1 MENVMTDKKGLVMT
15 DIIKMLRTL
24 SPPIYLKYDAVRM
37 YSIDKLSPSPLV
49 EGGKGKGNRTV
60 YPLQTPAEIAAS
72 HRLIKKYPGYKS
84 EISGA
89 RKIALYIEST
99 DFKSYSDL
107 RADEELCLML
117 RGDEF
122 KALLTGQW
130 LREKLNIIGQV
141 ENIHKTTFHIK
152 LKHQGDKEGQ
162 IEMIDIDDNAMLAV
176 RDSRRLLVRVYPVL
190 AMISTWG
197 QSNPMFPVLFNP
209 Q

>member
-1 MENVMTDKKGLVMT
+1 MKDIMIEKNGLVMT
-15 DIIKMLRTL
+15 EIIKMLRKF
-24 SPPIYLKYDAVRM
+24 SPPIFLKYDAVRM
-37 YSIDKLSPSPLV
+37 YSIDKLSPSPLF

-60 YPLQTPAEIAAS
+60 YPLETPAEIAAS
-72 HRLIKKYPGYKS
+72 YRLIKKYPGYKH
-84 EISGA
+84 EIAGA
-89 RKIALYIEST
+89 RKIALYIEKN
-99 DFKSYSDL
+99 DYKSYSDL

-141 ENIHKTTFHIK
+141 ENLHKTTFHVK
-152 LKHQGDKEGQ
+152 LKHQHDKESKF
-162 IEMIDIDDNAMLAV
+162 EMIDIDDNDLLAV
-176 RDSRRLLVRVYPVL
+176 RDRRRLLVRVYPVL